1 MKKLM
6 ISALLALFTAATA
19 AAQTSESA
27 PLTQDEAID
36 EAFSYGSSTFFSHN
50 VDSYGIAT
58 NSISLQVSDALLE
71 VFAGAIAA
79 GFVGIFDADLTGMS
93 LMYSIAYDHH
103 FPDTRWA
110 VGADTGLFSMKITT
124 KGGVTNTFRMVP
136 LAATGKFYYLPKGV
150 CKLYGSL
157 ALGACLSVPT
167 CQNDET
173 GVMETSVDGISPYI
187 QVNPIGMRLG
197 SERLAFVAELGFG
210 HKGILQLGV
219 NVGL

>member
-6 ISALLALFTAATA
+6 ISALLALLTAAEV

-27 PLTQDEAID
+27 PLSGNEAID

-58 NSISLQVSDALLE
+58 NSISLQVSDAIVE
-71 VFAGAIAA
+71 VFVGAIAA
-79 GFVGIFDADLTGMS
+79 GFAGIFDANLTGMS
-93 LMYSIAYDHH
+93 PMYSIAYDHH

-110 VGADTGLFSMKITT
+110 VGADTGLFFMKITT
-124 KGGVTNTFRMVP
+124 KGGVTNTYRVVP
-136 LAATGKFYYLPKGV
+136 LAATGKFYYLPKGI

-167 CQNDET
+167 NQNSET
-173 GVMETSVDGISPYI
+173 GVMETSVDGLSPFI
-187 QVNPIGMRLG
+187 QVNPIGLRLG

-210 HKGILQLGV
+210 HKGILQFGV